1 MAALLSGIPKA
12 VQLGFGAGRIRL
24 YSPAVRP
31 YVTAENSNS
40 NRGGQRLDSW
50 KAIAAYLK
58 RDVRTVQRWE
68 RYEHLPVHRK
78 LHGKLSSI
86 YAYTSELDA
95 WWGEGH
101 SGRPSEPAPDPGPLR
116 PLLAVLPLRN
126 LSGNHEQD
134 YFSEGLTEELI
145 SQLSR
150 LNPQQLGVIARGS
163 AMRYKDTAKDIHQ
176 IARELGVSYI
186 LDGSVRRNDDRVR
199 IAVQLVGVRD
209 QSHLWAES
217 YDHSLRDILEL
228 QSEVAR
234 AVTEQIA
241 LTLSAREQERLR
253 SSRPI
258 APEAYESYLRGRFF
272 WNQRSADG
280 LQRATDLFERA
291 ITIDAGY
298 APAHAGLADCYALL
312 STTAVGALKPAV
324 AMPKAEAAANRA
336 LELDPRL
343 AEAHTSLAYAQLFF
357 DWDWSSAEASFRR
370 ALDFNPGYATA
381 HHWYAEYLTTL
392 GRTMD
397 SLEEF
402 RRAQELDPLSLAI
415 PSALA
420 SNFYFERD
428 YDRVI
433 EHSRRTLEADPNFV
447 LAYLNLGRA
456 YSQKRMHRQAIAE
469 LKKVHELSP
478 DSAAIKMTLGH
489 AYGVA
494 GKKAEAMAIL
504 DRLRRLAKQRYV
516 PAFYFAA
523 LYSGLGDVEQSFKW
537 LAKARDERCDYFVYL
552 DREPD
557 ADPLRPD
564 PRFHALVPRPPSA

>member
-1 MAALLSGIPKA
+1 M
-12 VQLGFGAGRIRL
+12 RL
-24 YSPAVRP
+24 YNPAVRP
-31 YVTAENSNS
+31 YVTATNSNS
-40 NRGGQRLDSW
+40 DRGAQRLDSW

-86 YAYTSELDA
+86 YAYPSELDA
-95 WWGEGH
+95 WWSEGR
-101 SGRPSEPAPDPGPLR
+101 SGPPSEIVNYDTAPQR

-234 AVTEQIA
+234 AVTEEIA

-253 SSRPI
+253 SARPI

-280 LQRATDLFERA
+280 LQRATELFERA

-312 STTAVGALKPAV
+312 STIAVGALKPAL

-343 AEAHTSLAYAQLFF
+343 AEAHASLAYAQLFF
-357 DWDWSSAEASFRR
+357 DWDWNRAETSFRR
-370 ALDFNPGYATA
+370 AFEFNPGYATA

-392 GRTMD
+392 GRTSD
-397 SLEEF
+397 SLEEL

-456 YSQKRMHRQAIAE
+456 YGQKRMHRQAIAE
-469 LKKVHELSP
+469 FKKAHELSP
-478 DSAAIKMTLGH
+478 DSVAIKMALGH

-494 GKKAEAMAIL
+494 GKKAEATAIL

-516 PAFYFAA
+516 PAFHFAA
-523 LYSGLGDVEQSFKW
+523 LYCGLGDVEQSFKW
-537 LAKARDERCDYFVYL
+537 LAKARDERCDYFVFL
-552 DREPD
+552 DREPY
-557 ADPLRPD
+557 ADPLRKD
-564 PRFHALVPRPPSA
+564 PRFQALIPRPPGA

>member
-1 MAALLSGIPKA
+1 
-12 VQLGFGAGRIRL
+12 
-24 YSPAVRP
+24 
-31 YVTAENSNS
+31 VTADNSNS
-40 NRGGQRLDSW
+40 ERTGQRLDSW

-68 RYEHLPVHRK
+68 RYEGLPVHRK

-95 WWGEGH
+95 WWSEGR
-101 SGRPSEPAPDPGPLR
+101 SSSPSEAAPDAIPQR

-241 LTLSAREQERLR
+241 LTLSSREQERLR
-253 SSRPI
+253 SARPI
-258 APEAYESYLRGRFF
+258 APEAYESYLRGRFL

-280 LQRATDLFERA
+280 LQRATELFERA

-312 STTAVGALKPAV
+312 STFAVGALKPAV
-324 AMPKAEAAANRA
+324 AMPKAEAAAKRA

-343 AEAHTSLAYAQLFF
+343 GEAHASLAYAQLFF
-357 DWDWSSAEASFRR
+357 DWDWSSAEASFRC
-370 ALDFNPGYATA
+370 ALEFNPSYATA

-392 GRTMD
+392 GRMHD
-397 SLEEF
+397 SVGELK
-402 RRAQELDPLSLAI
+402 RAQELDPLSLAI

-428 YDRVI
+428 YDQVVER
-433 EHSRRTLEADPNFV
+433 SRRTLEADPNFV
-447 LAYLNLGRA
+447 LAYMNLGRA
-456 YSQKRMHRQAIAE
+456 YSQKRMHRNAIAE
-469 LKKVHELSP
+469 LKKAHELSP
-478 DSAAIKMTLGH
+478 DSAAIKMALGH

-494 GKKAEAMAIL
+494 GKKTEATAIL

-516 PAFYFAA
+516 PAFHFAA

-552 DREPD
+552 EREPA
-557 ADPLRPD
+557 ADPLRQD
-564 PRFHALVPRPPSA
+564 PRFHALVPRPPGA

>member
-1 MAALLSGIPKA
+1 
-12 VQLGFGAGRIRL
+12 
-24 YSPAVRP
+24 
-31 YVTAENSNS
+31 VTADNSNS
-40 NRGGQRLDSW
+40 ERAGQQRLDSW

-68 RYEHLPVHRK
+68 RYEGLPVHRK

-95 WWGEGH
+95 WWGEGR
-101 SGRPSEPAPDPGPLR
+101 SVPPSETSPDAIPQR

-241 LTLSAREQERLR
+241 LTLSAREEERLR

-280 LQRATDLFERA
+280 LQRATELFERA

-343 AEAHTSLAYAQLFF
+343 GEAHASLAYAQLFF
-357 DWDWSSAEASFRR
+357 DWDWSSAEASFRL
-370 ALDFNPGYATA
+370 ALEFNPSYATA
-381 HHWYAEYLTTL
+381 HHCT
-392 GRTMD
+392 
-397 SLEEF
+397 
-402 RRAQELDPLSLAI
+402 
-415 PSALA
+415 PST
-420 SNFYFERD
+420 
-428 YDRVI
+428 
-433 EHSRRTLEADPNFV
+433 SR
-447 LAYLNLGRA
+447 
-456 YSQKRMHRQAIAE
+456 H
-469 LKKVHELSP
+469 
-478 DSAAIKMTLGH
+478 SAACTIQMWNSSSRKSSTRYRSRFPRRWRQTFISSAITTRWSSG
-489 AYGVA
+489 A
-494 GKKAEAMAIL
+494 GERSKPIL
-504 DRLRRLAKQRYV
+504 ILCWRT
-516 PAFYFAA
+516 
-523 LYSGLGDVEQSFKW
+523 
-537 LAKARDERCDYFVYL
+537 
-552 DREPD
+552 
-557 ADPLRPD
+557 
-564 PRFHALVPRPPSA
+564 

>member
-1 MAALLSGIPKA
+1 M
-12 VQLGFGAGRIRL
+12 RL
-24 YSPAVRP
+24 YNPAVRP
-31 YVTAENSNS
+31 YVTAANSNS
-40 NRGGQRLDSW
+40 DRGQRLDSW

-68 RYEHLPVHRK
+68 RYEGLPVHRK

-95 WWGEGH
+95 WWDG
-101 SGRPSEPAPDPGPLR
+101 GRPGTPRETPPDPSPLR

-234 AVTEQIA
+234 SVTEQIA

-253 SSRPI
+253 SARPI

-280 LQRATDLFERA
+280 LQRAAELFERA
-291 ITIDAGY
+291 IKIDAGY

-312 STTAVGALKPAV
+312 STIAVGALKPAV

-343 AEAHTSLAYAQLFF
+343 AEAHASLAYAQLFF
-357 DWDWSSAEASFRR
+357 DWDWNSAETSFRR
-370 ALDFNPGYATA
+370 AFECNPGYATA

-392 GRTMD
+392 GRTSD
-397 SLEEF
+397 SLEEL

-433 EHSRRTLEADPNFV
+433 EHSRRTLEADPSFV

-456 YSQKRMHRQAIAE
+456 YGQKRMHRQAIAE
-469 LKKVHELSP
+469 FKKAHELSP
-478 DSAAIKMTLGH
+478 DSAAIRMALGH

-494 GKKAEAMAIL
+494 GKKAEATAIL

-516 PAFYFAA
+516 PAFHFAA

-537 LAKARDERCDYFVYL
+537 LAKARDERCDYFVFL
-552 DREPD
+552 DREPF
-557 ADPLRPD
+557 ADLLRTD
-564 PRFHALVPRPPSA
+564 PRFHALVPRPPGA

>member
-1 MAALLSGIPKA
+1 M
-12 VQLGFGAGRIRL
+12 RL

-31 YVTAENSNS
+31 YVTADNSNS
-40 NRGGQRLDSW
+40 ERTGQRLDSW

-95 WWGEGH
+95 WWNDGR
-101 SGRPSEPAPDPGPLR
+101 SGPPSEPAPDAIPQR

-253 SSRPI
+253 SARPI

-280 LQRATDLFERA
+280 LQRATELFERA
-291 ITIDAGY
+291 IAIDAGY

-312 STTAVGALKPAV
+312 STFAVGALKPAV

-357 DWDWSSAEASFRR
+357 DWNWNSAEASLRR
-370 ALDFNPGYATA
+370 ALEFNPSYATA
-381 HHWYAEYLTTL
+381 HHWYAEYLATL
-392 GRTMD
+392 GRTSD
-397 SLEEF
+397 SVEELK
-402 RRAQELDPLSLAI
+402 RAQELDPLSLVF

-469 LKKVHELSP
+469 LKKAHELSP
-478 DSAAIKMTLGH
+478 DSAAIKMALGH

-516 PAFYFAA
+516 PAFHFAA
-523 LYSGLGDVEQSFKW
+523 LYSGLGDVEHSFKW

-552 DREPD
+552 EREPA

-564 PRFHALVPRPPSA
+564 PRFHALVPRPPGA